1 MSTTTTTAALPC
13 LNGSAASLPSLDNSS
28 SIVSFQPCAL
38 PLQLP
43 IITTTTSSII
53 SSDQLLYLYSRFDL
67 LLLILNVTLILLPL
81 CKYLFLNLASRLSFM
96 KCINKQIATWKSVS
110 NNSSAATGGSGST
123 SNVAFTIHR
132 HHKLNQIAPSSQK
145 SFNKGS
151 KSVYKSVTLNDN
163 LSILETDPLT
173 NNNNNNNNNNNTSLP
188 AVSIGNGLSKPRRSI
203 VAPRRSSCKPPSP
216 STFGIHNR
224 LGELITQ
231 TSYIFLFLLYLGY
244 TLELTII
251 YFTRRKG
258 DQLERQ
264 QQQSYSI
271 VPTEL
276 LTATLTLFIHLSEYG
291 IIYGRRLWLSSSVD
305 PEKVSKKFSSPKAY
319 HRYSYTLHSFAFVYN
334 AVQSVV
340 SIAKLVITVLL
351 LQNASAGSAVLL
363 FQLLKPYLLTGMILL
378 QFYFTGK
385 HLLRL
390 IEIVSK
396 QTILVVLVQF
406 LLP

>member
-173 NNNNNNNNNNNTSLP
+173 NNNNNNNTSLP
-188 AVSIGNGLSKPRRSI
+188 AASAGNGLSKPRRSI

-231 TSYIFLFLLYLGY
+231 TSYIFLFLFYLGY

-258 DQLERQ
+258 DQLERQQ

-351 LQNASAGSAVLL
+351 LQSASAGSAVLL